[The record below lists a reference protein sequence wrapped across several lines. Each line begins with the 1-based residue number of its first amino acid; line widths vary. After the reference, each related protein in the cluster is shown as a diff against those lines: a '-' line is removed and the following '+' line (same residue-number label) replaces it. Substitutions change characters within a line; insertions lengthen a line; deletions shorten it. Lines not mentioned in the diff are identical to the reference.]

1 MEATDVY
8 HEGAAYYLH
17 AKGFQMFLFNLG
29 KTKKYIQPLGLFYK
43 ADKSDATMLAKYGAI
58 QLNNIALW
66 IPEKMTFVL
75 LKR

>member
-1 MEATDVY
+1 M
-8 HEGAAYYLH
+8 
-17 AKGFQMFLFNLG
+17 K